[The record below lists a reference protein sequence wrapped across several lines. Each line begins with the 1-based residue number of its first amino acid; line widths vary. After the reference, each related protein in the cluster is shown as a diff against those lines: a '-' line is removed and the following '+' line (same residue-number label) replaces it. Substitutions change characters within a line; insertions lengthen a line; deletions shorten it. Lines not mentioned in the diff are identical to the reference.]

1 MAPFQPEGALM
12 QSETTDPQRME
23 QLLRDA
29 VRQIAGDGDLDRYIA
44 WSRAHIPIELGV
56 ESELVEGEAERL
68 AAMLGVAIW
77 NATPRADND
86 WRPLVLTPPADD
98 EPCFCGSD
106 LRYRDCCGPLGPLP
120 ELPLELIW
128 DLLIDDLPE
137 EAMQEALRRRA
148 VPDTLLAKV
157 AERWLEH
164 ERPGRAAALL
174 EPLFKGDIGALDGR
188 YEPALDILCDAFDA
202 LDHWKKKH
210 AFLLRVT
217 DEGSRELK
225 AAAWQRLTMM
235 FMDEGELDYA
245 GEAFEQALRQGPDNP
260 STALLEITLLAARHD
275 DARARSRAQFWRHR
289 LRRNGEADAGFLGF
303 LEQAMIDPQEALVSS
318 HSAAMDPLL
327 LELCQW
333 VRSLSALPPLAYQ
346 VETLDDPLPPG
357 AGRQLSLFP
366 DEQFLIDGAA
376 SSGAVGALLPNT
388 RLRAVEREWHRV
400 FPASKP
406 YSTQL
411 SALDDG
417 ALWDGEGWMRFL
429 AAQPEAANSLDIL
442 DDLATALYEH
452 PESSLPWVA
461 HTLLGPL
468 YQRALAI
475 IEATI
480 ADTGVGALP
489 WSAERNRPALRLL
502 FRAYLHEA
510 EAGRETAATA
520 AVERLLA
527 LNPQDNHGARA
538 ELMNHYLRA
547 RSDQQALEL
556 ARRFPDDLLADLAY
570 GEVLALYRLGDQEHA
585 ARALSRA
592 VDRLPRI
599 PRFLLRKRIK
609 RPVLDDAGFTPGGED
624 QAWLY
629 REAMRDVW
637 EAEPGLLNWMK
648 KRLTA

>member
-1 MAPFQPEGALM
+1 M

-44 WSRAHIPIELGV
+44 WSRTHIPTGLGV

-86 WRPLVLTPPADD
+86 WRPLTLKPPGDD
-98 EPCFCGSD
+98 EPCFCGSG
-106 LRYRDCCGPLGPLP
+106 LNYRDCCEPLGPVP
-120 ELPLELIW
+120 ELPPELIW

-174 EPLFKGDIGALDGR
+174 EPLFRGDISALDGR
-188 YEPALDILCDAFDA
+188 YEPALDILCDALDA
-202 LDHWKKKH
+202 LDHWKKKQ

-225 AAAWQRLTMM
+225 AAAWQRFTMM

-245 GEAFEQALRQGPDNP
+245 DEAFQQALRHGPDNP

-275 DARARSRAQFWRHR
+275 DVRARSRAQFWRHR
-289 LRRNGEADAGFLGF
+289 FRRNGDTDTGFLGF
-303 LEQAMIDPQEALVSS
+303 LEQAMVDPQEALVSS

-327 LELCQW
+327 LELRHW
-333 VRSLSALPPLAYQ
+333 INALPALPPLAYQ
-346 VETLDDPLPPG
+346 IESLDDPLEAG

-366 DEQFLIDGAA
+366 DEQLPSEHAVA
-376 SSGAVGALLPNT
+376 SSGACGALLPGT
-388 RLRAVEREWHRV
+388 RLRAIEREWRRI

-417 ALWDGEGWMRFL
+417 AVWEADDWMRL
-429 AAQPEAANSLDIL
+429 LTAQPEVANSLDVL

-452 PESSLPWVA
+452 PESSLPWVS

-468 YQRALAI
+468 YKRALAI
-475 IEATI
+475 IDATV
-480 ADTGVGALP
+480 AETGVGCLP
-489 WSAERNRPALRLL
+489 WRAERNRPALRLL

-510 EAGRETAATA
+510 EAGREEAAA
-520 AVERLLA
+520 AVVERLLA

-556 ARRFPDDLLADLAY
+556 VRRFPNDLLADLAY
-570 GEVLALYRLGDQEHA
+570 GEVLALYRLGHQEHA
-585 ARALSRA
+585 ARALNSA

-637 EAEPGLLNWMK
+637 EAEPGLLSWMK

>member
-1 MAPFQPEGALM
+1 MM

-44 WSRAHIPIELGV
+44 WSRAHIPTELGV

-86 WRPLVLTPPADD
+86 WRPLTLAPPGDD
-98 EPCFCGSD
+98 EPCFCGSG
-106 LRYRDCCGPLGPLP
+106 LNYRDCCEPLGPLP
-120 ELPLELIW
+120 ELPPELIW

-174 EPLFKGDIGALDGR
+174 EPLFRGDIGSLDSR
-188 YEPALDILCDAFDA
+188 YEPALDVLCDALDA
-202 LDHWKKKH
+202 LDHWKKKQ

-225 AAAWQRLTMM
+225 AAAWQRFTMM

-245 GEAFEQALRQGPDNP
+245 DEAFEQALRHGPDNP

-275 DARARSRAQFWRHR
+275 DVRARSRAQFWRHR
-289 LRRNGEADAGFLGF
+289 LRRNGDTDAGFLGF
-303 LEQAMIDPQEALVSS
+303 LEQAMVDPQEALVSS

-327 LELCQW
+327 LELRHW
-333 VRSLSALPPLAYQ
+333 ISALSALPPLAYQ
-346 VETLDDPLPPG
+346 IESLDDPLEAG
-357 AGRQLSLFP
+357 AGLQLSLFP
-366 DEQFLIDGAA
+366 DEQLPSDHAVA
-376 SSGAVGALLPNT
+376 SSGACGALLPST
-388 RLRAVEREWHRV
+388 SLRAIEREWRRI

-417 ALWDGEGWMRFL
+417 AVWEADVWMRL
-429 AAQPEAANSLDIL
+429 LSAQPEAANSLDVL

-452 PESSLPWVA
+452 PESSLPWVS

-468 YQRALAI
+468 YKRALAI
-475 IEATI
+475 IDATV
-480 ADTGVGALP
+480 AETGVGCLP
-489 WSAERNRPALRLL
+489 WRAERNRPALRLL

-510 EAGRETAATA
+510 EAGREEAAAA

-556 ARRFPDDLLADLAY
+556 VRRFPNDLLADLAY
-570 GEVLALYRLGDQEHA
+570 GEVLALYRLGHQEHA
-585 ARALSRA
+585 ARALNSA

-637 EAEPGLLNWMK
+637 EAEPGLLSWMK

>member
-1 MAPFQPEGALM
+1 M

-23 QLLRDA
+23 QLLREA
-29 VRQIAGDGDLDRYIA
+29 VRQIADDGDLDRYIA
-44 WSRAHIPIELGV
+44 WSRSHIPIELGV
-56 ESELVEGEAERL
+56 ESELIEGESERL
-68 AAMLGVAIW
+68 ATMLGVAIW

-86 WRPLVLTPPADD
+86 WRPRTLVLPADD
-98 EPCFCGSD
+98 EPCFCGSG
-106 LRYRDCCGPLGPLP
+106 LPYGDCCEPLGPLP
-120 ELPLELIW
+120 ELPPELIW
-128 DLLIDDLPE
+128 DLLIDELPE
-137 EAMQEALRRRA
+137 EAIQEALRRRA
-148 VPDTLLAKV
+148 VPEILLAKV
-157 AERWLEH
+157 AERWLDQ

-174 EPLFKGDIGALDGR
+174 EPLFKGDISALDGR
-188 YEPALDILCDAFDA
+188 YEPALDILCDALDA
-202 LDHWKKKH
+202 LDHWKKKQ

-225 AAAWQRLTMM
+225 AAAWQRFTMM

-245 GEAFEQALRQGPDNP
+245 DEAFEQALRHGPDNP
-260 STALLEITLLAARHD
+260 ANALLEITLLASRHD
-275 DARARSRAQFWRHR
+275 DVRARSRAQFWRHR
-289 LRRNGEADAGFLGF
+289 LRRGGETDAGFLSF
-303 LEQAMIDPQEALVSS
+303 LEQAMVDPQEALVSS
-318 HSAAMDPLL
+318 HAAAMDPLL

-333 VRSLSALPPLAYQ
+333 IRSLSAVPLLPYQ
-346 VETLDDPLPPG
+346 IETLDDPPQAG

-366 DEQFLIDGAA
+366 EDQFPSELALTG
-376 SSGAVGALLPNT
+376 SGAVGALLPSPD
-388 RLRAVEREWHRV
+388 LRAIEREWHRV

-417 ALWDGEGWMRFL
+417 ALWDGDGWMRL
-429 AAQPEAANSLDIL
+429 LSAQPEAANSLDIL

-452 PESSLPWVA
+452 PESSLPWVS
-461 HTLLGPL
+461 HTLLGPV

-475 IEATI
+475 IDATI
-480 ADTGVGALP
+480 AATGVSCLP

-502 FRAYLHEA
+502 FRRYLHAA
-510 EAGRETAATA
+510 EAGREEAAVA

-538 ELMNHYLRA
+538 ELMNHYLRS
-547 RSDQQALEL
+547 RSDQAALEL
-556 ARRFPDDLLADLAY
+556 ARRFPNDLLADLAY
-570 GEVLALYRLGDQEHA
+570 GEVLALYRLGYQEHA
-585 ARALSRA
+585 ARALRRA

-609 RPVLDDAGFTPGGED
+609 RPALDDAGFTPGGED

>member
-1 MAPFQPEGALM
+1 M

-23 QLLRDA
+23 QLLREA
-29 VRQIAGDGDLDRYIA
+29 VRQIADDGDLDRYIA
-44 WSRAHIPIELGV
+44 WSRSHIPVELGV
-56 ESELVEGEAERL
+56 ESDLFEGEAERL
-68 AAMLGVAIW
+68 ATMLGVAIW
-77 NATPRADND
+77 NATPRADNG
-86 WRPLVLTPPADD
+86 WRPRTLSLPATD
-98 EPCFCGSD
+98 EPCFCGSG
-106 LRYRDCCGPLGPLP
+106 LSYGDCCEPLGPLP
-120 ELPLELIW
+120 ELPPDLIW
-128 DLLIDDLPE
+128 DLLIDQLSE
-137 EAMQEALRRRA
+137 EAIQDALRRQA
-148 VPDTLLAKV
+148 VPDGLLAKV

-164 ERPGRAAALL
+164 DRPGRAAALL
-174 EPLFKGDIGALDGR
+174 EPLFKGDLRALDGR
-188 YEPALDILCDAFDA
+188 YEPALDILCDALDA
-202 LDHWKKKH
+202 LDHWKKKQ

-225 AAAWQRLTMM
+225 AAAWQRFTMM

-245 GEAFEQALRQGPDNP
+245 DEAFEQALRHAPDNP

-275 DARARSRAQFWRHR
+275 DVRARSRAQFWRHR
-289 LRRNGEADAGFLGF
+289 LRRNGDADAGFLGF

-318 HSAAMDPLL
+318 HAAAMDPLL
-327 LELCQW
+327 LELCHW
-333 VRSLSALPPLAYQ
+333 VRSLSALPVLPYQ
-346 VETLDDPLPPG
+346 VESLDDPVEVG
-357 AGRQLSLFP
+357 AGLQLPLFP
-366 DEQFLIDGAA
+366 AELLPRGCAKTA
-376 SSGAVGALLPNT
+376 SGAVGALLPSPA
-388 RLRAVEREWHRV
+388 LRAVEREWRRV

-406 YSTQL
+406 YATQL

-417 ALWDGEGWMRFL
+417 AVWEGDGWMRL
-429 AAQPEAANSLDIL
+429 LSAQPDAANSLDVL

-452 PESSLPWVA
+452 PESSLPWVS

-468 YQRALAI
+468 YKRALAI

-480 ADTGVGALP
+480 AATGVSCLP
-489 WSAERNRPALRLL
+489 WNAERNRPALRLL
-502 FRAYLHEA
+502 FRTYLHEA
-510 EAGRETAATA
+510 EAGREAAA
-520 AVERLLA
+520 AAAIEQLLA

-556 ARRFPDDLLADLAY
+556 ARRFPNDLLADLAY
-570 GEVLALYRLGDQEHA
+570 GEVLALYRLGHQEHA
-585 ARALSRA
+585 AQALSSA

-609 RPVLDDAGFTPGGED
+609 RPVLDDAGFTPGGDD

-637 EAEPGLLNWMK
+637 EAEPGLLSWMK

>member
-1 MAPFQPEGALM
+1 MM

-23 QLLRDA
+23 RLLREA
-29 VRQIAGDGDLDRYIA
+29 VRQIAGDGDLGRYIA
-44 WSRAHIPIELGV
+44 WSQATIPAELGV
-56 ESELVEGEAERL
+56 ESELLDGEAERL
-68 AAMLGVAIW
+68 ATMLGVAIW

-86 WRPLVLTPPADD
+86 WRPLTLSTPQSD
-98 EPCFCGSD
+98 EPCFCGSG
-106 LRYRDCCGPLGPLP
+106 LSYGDCCEPLGPLP
-120 ELPLELIW
+120 ELPPELIW
-128 DLLIDDLPE
+128 GLLIEDLPE
-137 EAMQEALRRRA
+137 EAMQEALRRQA

-164 ERPGRAAALL
+164 DRPGRAASLL
-174 EPLFKGDIGALDGR
+174 EPLFRGEIGDLDGR
-188 YEPALDILCDAFDA
+188 FEPALDILCDALDA
-202 LDHWKKKH
+202 LDHWKKKQ
-210 AFLLRVT
+210 AFLLRIT

-225 AAAWQRLTMM
+225 AAAWQRFTMM

-245 GEAFEQALRQGPDNP
+245 DEAFEQALRHGPDNP
-260 STALLEITLLAARHD
+260 STAVLEITLLAARHD
-275 DARARSRAQFWRHR
+275 DVRARSRAQFWRHR
-289 LRRNGEADAGFLGF
+289 LRRTGTVDAGLLEF
-303 LEQAMIDPQEALVSS
+303 LEQAMVDPQEALVSS
-318 HSAAMDPLL
+318 HAAAMDPLL
-327 LELCQW
+327 LELCHW
-333 VRSLSALPPLAYQ
+333 IRSLSALPLAPYQ
-346 VETLDDPLPPG
+346 IEPLDDPLASG
-357 AGRQLSLFP
+357 AGLQLSLFP
-366 DEQFLIDGAA
+366 DEPFPSECAYPL
-376 SSGAVGALLPNT
+376 SGAIGALLPST
-388 RLRAVEREWHRV
+388 DLRAIEREWHRV

-417 ALWDGEGWMRFL
+417 ALWDSDDWMRFL
-429 AAQPEAANSLDIL
+429 SAQPSAANSLDVL

-475 IEATI
+475 IDTSVAATGI
-480 ADTGVGALP
+480 ASLP

-510 EAGRETAATA
+510 EAGREEAAA
-520 AVERLLA
+520 AVVERLLA

-547 RSDQQALEL
+547 RSDRQALEL
-556 ARRFPDDLLADLAY
+556 ARRFPNDLLADLAY
-570 GEVLALYRLGDQEHA
+570 GEVLALYRLGQQERA
-585 ARALSRA
+585 ARALSSA

-609 RPVLDDAGFTPGGED
+609 RPALDDAGFTPGGED

-637 EAEPGLLNWMK
+637 EAEPGLLSWMK